1 MTSIPGTHIA
11 LSQIQ
16 FLAEAILLMRC
27 DPYEMQVAIG
37 LIAELAQ
44 RQIERNQREARK
56 KLH

>member
-1 MTSIPGTHIA
+1 MNPIPGTHIA
-11 LSQIQ
+11 FSQIQ

-27 DPYEMQVAIG
+27 DPAEMQLAIG

-44 RQIERNQREARK
+44 RQIERNQQEARQ

>member
-11 LSQIQ
+11 FSQIQ

-27 DPYEMQVAIG
+27 DPDEMPLAIG

-44 RQIERNQREARK
+44 RQIERNHQEARK